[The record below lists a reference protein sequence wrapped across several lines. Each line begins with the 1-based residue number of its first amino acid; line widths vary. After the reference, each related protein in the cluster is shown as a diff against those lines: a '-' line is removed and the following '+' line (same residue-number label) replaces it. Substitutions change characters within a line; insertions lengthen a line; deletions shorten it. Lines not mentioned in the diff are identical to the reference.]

1 MTLPVSPFSFSAWY
15 AAAGGRLVDVVDDV
29 DLAADALQQVLHLLL
44 GLGLVALG
52 ERAADDERA
61 SSAAGPCP
69 RGSRCGAGC
78 RPRRWGRGPSS
89 RSAAALLPIVALTYW
104 PSSLPACSLF
114 VAYVAATALAGSVA
128 VSRAMTTTPA
138 SWAFLIAS
146 STPPELLGVMR
157 MPLTPCWTRFSM
169 AVTWPA
175 LSPSNLP
182 ARAIRL
188 LPSFCGLRPWPTRA
202 A

>member
-1 MTLPVSPFSFSAWY
+1 MKPLWRWMPTE
-15 AAAGGRLVDVVDDV
+15 
-29 DLAADALQQVLHLLL
+29 
-44 GLGLVALG
+44 ALG
-52 ERAADDERA
+52 
-61 SSAAGPCP
+61 
-69 RGSRCGAGC
+69 
-78 RPRRWGRGPSS
+78 S
-89 RSAAALLPIVALTYW
+89 RSIVTICGCLLPIVALTYW

-114 VAYVAATALAGSVA
+114 VAYVAATALAGVVA

-157 MPLTPCWTRFSM
+157 MPLTPCWTRFSI

-182 ARAIRL
+182 ASAIRL
-188 LPSFCGLRPWPTRA
+188 LPSFSACALADSRSLTK
-202 A
+202 